1 MLLEKDAVQMEDAIN
16 LLESNGMKP
25 NIRQLGSQKTLIIKL
40 VDGYSLMIEE
50 DKSSPGYLCAYLKSS
65 ERGTITIWHEISY
78 KSLTSAI
85 KYIQEQLGIDSR
97 KKIFGEYWTVVAAAV
112 VSLALAG
119 TSYLLV
125 SNKLVQCNTQQSEQP
140 LLQP

>member
-1 MLLEKDAVQMEDAIN
+1 MLLEKDAIQMEDAIN

-25 NIRQLGSQKTLIIKL
+25 NIRQLGSQKTLITKL

-85 KYIQEQLGIDSR
+85 KYIQEQLGIASR
-97 KKIFGEYWTVVAAAV
+97 KKLFGEYWTVVVAV

-125 SNKLVQCNTQQSEQP
+125 SNKLTQCNTQQSEQP
-140 LLQP
+140 IIQP